1 MAGNF
6 TVLAQS
12 VFTNQTTFTV
22 THNLDR
28 LQVGV
33 LIRIGNEARND
44 LIESVTPDPAN
55 PRRGTVITLTSQ
67 QSGIAVF
74 VDTDFVFES
83 IPSPENTAV
92 LSGGVAMTADVYD
105 PTAIA
110 ASPFARANHTGNQ
123 LAATISD
130 FDTEVGNNAAVALNT
145 AKVSA
150 DGSVTTH
157 NDVSDAGSGL
167 IISGVERTK
176 LTGIEPSADVT
187 DATNVAAAGALMT
200 SLADAKGDLFVAT
213 ANDTVIRLPVG
224 ADTHVLTLDSAE
236 ASGVKWAAGG
246 GGASGVNVEEDGV
259 AVAGGPHDTLNFQGM
274 EGADA
279 GGGTANIKNVYG
291 SEYESELDTT
301 YRSTTST
308 SYLEAQKFTTASKP
322 AGTYRIEFNYIW
334 SYNDSQNNFRCRV
347 TVDDTTQLY
356 GQDDGGAGNYNIH
369 QQEPKDKDGS
379 GDGGTDQRF
388 IVSYWA
394 DVTFGSS
401 GTHEID
407 IDISSSMASKLT
419 SIHRSTIAIYR
430 VS

>member
-6 TVLAQS
+6 TVLAQAI
-12 VFTNQTTFTV
+12 FTNKTTFTV

-28 LQVGV
+28 LQIGV
-33 LIRIGNEARND
+33 LVRIGDVARND

-74 VDTDFVFES
+74 VDTDFVFEA
-83 IPSPENTAV
+83 IPTPENTAV

-130 FDTEVGNNAAVALNT
+130 FDAEVGNNAAVTANT
-145 AKVSA
+145 AKLSA
-150 DGSVTTH
+150 D
-157 NDVSDAGSGL
+157 A
-167 IISGVERTK
+167 
-176 LTGIEPSADVT
+176 A
-187 DATNVAAAGALMT
+187 NVATAGAVMAT
-200 SLADAKGDLFVAT
+200 LADAKGDLFVAT
-213 ANDTVIRLPVG
+213 ANDTVTRLPVG
-224 ADTHVLTLDSAE
+224 TDTHVLTLDSAE

-301 YRSTTST
+301 FRSTTGT
-308 SYLEAQKFTTASKP
+308 SFFETQKFTTASKP

-334 SYNDSQNNFRCRV
+334 SLNNAASDFECRV
-347 TVDDTTQLY
+347 TLDDTTQLY
-356 GQDDGGAGNYNIH
+356 AQDDGGSGNYDLH
-369 QQEPKDKDGS
+369 RQEAKDRDGT
-379 GDGGTDQRF
+379 GDGGTDQRH
-388 IVSYWA
+388 VTSYWA
-394 DVTFGSS
+394 DVTFGAA

-407 IDISSSMASKLT
+407 IDIASSQNGILA

-430 VS
+430 VA